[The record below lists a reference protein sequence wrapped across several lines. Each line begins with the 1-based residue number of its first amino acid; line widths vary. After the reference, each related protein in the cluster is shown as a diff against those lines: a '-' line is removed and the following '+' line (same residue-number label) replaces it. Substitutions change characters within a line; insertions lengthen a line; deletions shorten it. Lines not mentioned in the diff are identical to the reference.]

1 MPAINQQLT
10 DLVDSGS
17 ILPEERLA
25 GYSIDGVT
33 PRAVVRPQRRQEIV
47 DVIRWAASEGV
58 AVFPWG
64 GGTQV
69 CLGGLPGRLDLVLDL
84 SRYDRVIDYQPAD
97 LTATVE
103 AGISLD
109 SLQQDHV
116 RGLVAGTL
124 SLGHSPPLSVVV
136 PSKGISA
143 FRSDPAG
150 RGRRRGRRSNGRA
163 AAARE
168 GCTRGSRPRAPVR
181 RCGCGRTPRPARPA
195 SRG

>member
-1 MPAINQQLT
+1 MPTINQQLT

-17 ILPEERLA
+17 VLPEESLA
-25 GYSIDGVT
+25 GYSIDGVM
-33 PRAVVRPQRRQEIV
+33 PKAVARPQRRQEIV

-84 SRYDRVIDYQPAD
+84 SRYDQMIDYQPAD

-109 SLQQDHV
+109 SLQ
-116 RGLVAGTL
+116 RELT
-124 SLGHSPPLSVVV
+124 
-136 PSKGISA
+136 KGGKFLAIEA
-143 FRSDPAG
+143 PMPA
-150 RGRRRGRRSNGRA
+150 
-163 AAARE
+163 
-168 GCTRGSRPRAPVR
+168 
-181 RCGCGRTPRPARPA
+181 
-195 SRG
+195 